1 MAVIGTGLALPRDG
15 LALALERYA
24 QLTGYSECALWGVN
38 NPNEDY
44 NDCDNKIWTLAQRVL
59 VAKYLAEAQD
69 EIEQVTTFPLAPRW
83 IADEQHPLRD
93 VSAKRLYTI
102 HTRWTRVIEAG
113 VRAEE
118 NIALAQTVNHAADP
132 ALVGPVATTVTDA
145 DEIHVFH
152 PSSDLEI
159 NPSKITIASGNVT
172 IEIPRCRMVKE
183 SAQNNDAAGLDY
195 NDTSL
200 FESTVDLKRVYNDAS
215 ENATLVWAH
224 RFEIGDCVLCGCAT
238 CGELAKAGC
247 VYVRNT
253 RMGALDVL
261 EATYDDDA
269 DEWTAVCSRCYCVK
283 PDFVRVNYRAG
294 LETLTYQA
302 EDTILRLA
310 HAKMPTAPCGCDVL
324 QSLWARDRNI
334 PQILTRERENCPFG
348 LSDGSWAAWRFAN
361 SIKVMR
367 AGVF

>member
-1 MAVIGTGLALPRDG
+1 MAVIATGLALPRDG
-15 LALALERYA
+15 LALSLERYA

-38 NPNEDY
+38 NPDESY

-83 IADEQHPLRD
+83 FENEQHPVPSSPLH
-93 VSAKRLYTI
+93 TI
-102 HTRWTRVIEAG
+102 HTRWTRVLAAG
-113 VRAEE
+113 VRAEA
-118 NIALAQTVNHAADP
+118 NIALAQAVNHATDP
-132 ALVGPVATTVTDA
+132 AIVGPVATTVTNA

-172 IEIPRCRMVKE
+172 LEIPRCRMVKE
-183 SAQNNDAAGLDY
+183 SAQDNDAAGLDY

-200 FESTVDLKRVYNDAS
+200 FEATVDLKRIYNDAS
-215 ENATLVWAH
+215 ENATLVWGH
-224 RFEIGDCVLCGCAT
+224 RFEIGDCASCGCAT
-238 CGELAKAGC
+238 CGDVTKTGC
-247 VYVRNT
+247 VYVRNART
-253 RMGALDVL
+253 GALDVL
-261 EATYDDDA
+261 EATFEEDMDK
-269 DEWTAVCSRCYCVK
+269 WTAVCLRCYGSK

-310 HAKMPTAPCGCDVL
+310 HAKMPNAPCGCDVL

-334 PQILTRERENCPFG
+334 PQVLTRERENCSFG
-348 LSDGSWAAWRFAN
+348 LSDGAWIAWRFAN
-361 SIKVMR
+361 AMKQWR
-367 AGVF
+367 ASVI